1 MDQVVAGRDSMS
13 ILDVQSLFVQY
24 PTERGAVNA
33 VDDVSLQLR
42 EGETIGIVGESG
54 CGKSTLG
61 VSLLRNLPPP
71 GKIVSGHILYKDI
84 DITAASETDLQKIRG
99 REISMVFQDPSA
111 TLNPLMRVRD
121 HFMEFFNQHEPSLPR
136 TDVVSKSK
144 DLLVQ
149 LGIPAERFDD
159 YPHQL
164 SGGMKQRVC
173 IGLAIA
179 LNPTILIADEPTT
192 ALDVLVE
199 AQILQLLKKLKDEL
213 NLTLILITHNMA
225 VVAETADRICIMY
238 AGKVAEV
245 GDTTSIFQKPM
256 HPYAEALLQSVPNL
270 KKRDQVVKSIPG
282 SPPDLAQPPSGCL
295 YHPRCQYA
303 FDKCRI
309 KHPPLISLDNGRKV
323 ACFLRGE

>member
-1 MDQVVAGRDSMS
+1 VREDNLS
-13 ILDVQSLFVQY
+13 ILDVQNLFVEY
-24 PTERGAVNA
+24 PTDRGAVKA
-33 VDDVSLQLR
+33 VNDVSLKLR
-42 EGETIGIVGESG
+42 EGETVGLVGESG

-71 GKIVSGHILYKDI
+71 GKIVSGRIVYDDT
-84 DITAASETDLQKIRG
+84 DITAASNIDLQKIRG

-121 HFMEFFNQHEPSLPR
+121 HFIEFFNQHEPTLSR
-136 TDVVSKSK
+136 GDVVSKSK

-149 LGIPAERFDD
+149 LGIPPERFDD

-179 LNPTILIADEPTT
+179 LNPRILIADEPTT

-199 AQILQLLKKLKDEL
+199 AQILQLLKRLKDEL
-213 NLTLILITHNMA
+213 NLTLILITHNMG
-225 VVAETADRICIMY
+225 VVAETADRIAIMY
-238 AGKVAEV
+238 AGKVVEV
-245 GDTTSIFQKPM
+245 GDTVSIFQKPL
-256 HPYAEALLQSVPNL
+256 HPYAEALLQSVPNP
-270 KKRDQVVKSIPG
+270 KKRDQAVKSIPG

-295 YHPRCQYA
+295 YHPRCPYA
-303 FDKCRI
+303 FDKCRTQR
-309 KHPPLISLDNGRKV
+309 PPLISLDNERKV
-323 ACFLRGE
+323 ACYLRGE

>member
-1 MDQVVAGRDSMS
+1 MREGNLS
-13 ILDVQSLFVQY
+13 ILDVQSLFVEY
-24 PTERGAVNA
+24 PTERGAVSA
-33 VDDVSLQLR
+33 VNDVSLKLR
-42 EGETIGIVGESG
+42 EGETIGLVGESG

-71 GKIVSGHILYKDI
+71 GKIVSGRIVYEDI

-99 REISMVFQDPSA
+99 REISIVFQDPSA

-121 HFMEFFNQHEPSLPR
+121 HFIEFFNQHEPTLSR
-136 TDVVSKSK
+136 GDVVSKSK

-149 LGIPAERFDD
+149 LGIPPERFDD

-179 LNPTILIADEPTT
+179 LNPRILIADEPTT

-199 AQILQLLKKLKDEL
+199 AQILQLLRKLKDEL
-213 NLTLILITHNMA
+213 NLTMMLITHNMG
-225 VVAETADRICIMY
+225 VVAETADRIAIMY
-238 AGKVAEV
+238 AGKVVEV
-245 GDTTSIFQKPM
+245 GDTVSIFQKPL
-256 HPYAEALLQSVPNL
+256 HPYAEALLQSVPNP
-270 KKRDQVVKSIPG
+270 KKRDQAVKSIPG

-295 YHPRCQYA
+295 YHPRCPYA
-303 FDKCRI
+303 FDKCRTQ
-309 KHPPLISLDNGRKV
+309 HPPLISLDNERKV
-323 ACFLRGE
+323 ACYLRGE